1 MLAWSFYS
9 QGASEDKQVSSS
21 PFFEFAFEQLN
32 AKQRTFNSDE
42 DKGDYLAKLLKT
54 QPCVLVLDGLEPLQH
69 ATKGMRGELKHKD
82 IRALLRSL
90 ASQTPDPKV
99 LCIITSRLAV
109 QDLDG
114 RSHVIK
120 KDLHNLITAD
130 GVRLL
135 QDLGVTGQ
143 KDELAKAVEEYGNH
157 ALALSLLGNILVYQY
172 DGLVTQREQIAELI
186 EADGDSSS
194 RHAFKVMQAYAHWFG
209 ESAEGRLLN
218 LLGLFDHPIDK
229 TVLRW
234 LREQQIADLTA
245 GMDEREFN
253 RAVQSLIQDHHLLSQ
268 QENTPEVIDCH
279 PLLRE
284 YFGKQLQTH
293 YPSAWQQA
301 HKYLYH
307 YYQKLPKQQP
317 DTLAE
322 MQLLFAAV
330 AHGCAAGL
338 YQQAFDDVYWSR
350 ILRGNGDFLIR
361 KLGAFSDDLAVLAHF
376 FNTPWS
382 QPAVSLADS
391 VKALALGNAGFRLR
405 ALGRLREALP
415 AMQVGLTM
423 RIEQKHWQA
432 AARAASNLSELALLL
447 GELTQALDYGK
458 QAVRYADD
466 SKDEFLRI
474 VNRTTLADAL
484 AQSGEPAQALALF
497 KEAEQLQQ
505 QHQPDYPL
513 LYSVRGFQ
521 YCQLLLASGE
531 LDDAL
536 KRANYDIDCWE
547 NHFTNGGLLE
557 FALPKLT
564 LANAYSQR
572 AVRDHKLN
580 DQQTANDF
588 FQQAIAGLEAA
599 GTQYWLP
606 RGLLDRAVFYSQS
619 QQYDK
624 AQQDLNRAF
633 DIADYSGMRLYLCD
647 YHLEAARLALAQH
660 DHASAT
666 QHHTKAQALIKATG
680 YHRRLAECQELGRCL
695 TKSSKT

>member
-21 PFFEFAFEQLN
+21 PFFEFALEQLN
-32 AKQRTFNSDE
+32 AEKRTFNSDE
-42 DKGDYLAKLLKT
+42 DKGEYLAKLLKT

-90 ASQTPDPKV
+90 ASQTPDSKV

-114 RSHVIK
+114 RSHVK
-120 KDLHNLITAD
+120 TKDLHNLTTAD
-130 GVRLL
+130 GVLLL
-135 QDLGVTGQ
+135 QDLGVKGQ
-143 KDELAKAVEEYGNH
+143 KHELEKAVEEYGNH

-186 EADGDSSS
+186 EEDGDSSS

-245 GMDEREFN
+245 GMNEREFN

-268 QENTPEVIDCH
+268 QENTPEIIDCH

-293 YPSAWQQA
+293 SSSAWQQA
-301 HKYLYH
+301 HECLYH
-307 YYQKLPKQQP
+307 YYQTLPKQQP
-317 DTLAE
+317 DNVPE
-322 MQLLFAAV
+322 MQPLFAAV

-338 YQQAFDDVYWSR
+338 YQPAIYDVYWSR
-350 ILRGNGDFLIR
+350 ILRGDEYFLTR
-361 KLGAFSDDLAVLAHF
+361 TLGAFSDDLAVLAHF
-376 FNTPWS
+376 FSTPWS
-382 QPAVSLADS
+382 QPAASLADS
-391 VKALALGNAGFRLR
+391 VKAVALNIAGFDLR

-415 AMQVGLTM
+415 AMQAGLTM
-423 RIEQKHWQA
+423 QVDKADWEE
-432 AARAASNLSELALLL
+432 AARAAHNLSELALLL
-447 GELTQALDYGK
+447 GELTLAIDYGK

-466 SKDEFLRI
+466 SNDEFLRM

-484 AQSGEPAQALALF
+484 AQSGEPELALALF

-513 LYSVRGFQ
+513 LYSLQGFR
-521 YCQLLLASGE
+521 YCQLLLANGE
-531 LDDAL
+531 LDAVIPRAEQAL
-536 KRANYDIDCWE
+536 SIVLNGSKNLLDI
-547 NHFTNGGLLE
+547 
-557 FALPKLT
+557 ALDKLT
-564 LANAYSQR
+564 LANAYAQR
-572 AVRDHKLN
+572 AVRDQNPN
-580 DQQTANDF
+580 DQQIAADF
-588 FQQAIAGLEAA
+588 FQQAIAGLESA
-599 GTQYWLP
+599 GQQDYLT
-606 RGLLDRAVFYSQS
+606 RGLLARAAFYSQS
-619 QQYDK
+619 RQYDK

-647 YHLEAARLALAQH
+647 YHLETARLALAQH

-666 QHHTKAQALIKATG
+666 QHHTKAEALIKDTG
-680 YHRRLAECQELGRCL
+680 YNRRLAACQELGHCL

>member
-1 MLAWSFYS
+1 
-9 QGASEDKQVSSS
+9 
-21 PFFEFAFEQLN
+21 
-32 AKQRTFNSDE
+32 
-42 DKGDYLAKLLKT
+42 
-54 QPCVLVLDGLEPLQH
+54 
-69 ATKGMRGELKHKD
+69 
-82 IRALLRSL
+82 
-90 ASQTPDPKV
+90 
-99 LCIITSRLAV
+99 
-109 QDLDG
+109 
-114 RSHVIK
+114 
-120 KDLHNLITAD
+120 
-130 GVRLL
+130 
-135 QDLGVTGQ
+135 
-143 KDELAKAVEEYGNH
+143 
-157 ALALSLLGNILVYQY
+157 VYQY

-186 EADGDSSS
+186 EEDGDSTS
-194 RHAFKVMQAYAHWFG
+194 RHAFKVMQAYALWFG

-245 GMDEREFN
+245 GMNEREFN

-293 YPSAWQQA
+293 GSSAWQQA
-301 HKYLYH
+301 HECLYH
-307 YYQKLPKQQP
+307 YYQTLPKQPQP

-322 MQLLFAAV
+322 MQPLFAAV

-338 YQQAFDDVYWSR
+338 YQQAHDDVYLPR
-350 ILRGNGDFLIR
+350 IRRGNEFFLTK
-361 KLGAFSDDLAVLAHF
+361 KLGAFSDDLAVLAQF
-376 FNTPWS
+376 FSPPWS
-382 QPAVSLADS
+382 QPAASLADS
-391 VKALALGNAGFRLR
+391 DKALALNNAGFRLR

-415 AMQVGLTM
+415 AIQAGLTM
-423 RIEQKHWQA
+423 QIEQKDWKQTAIA
-432 AARAASNLSELALLL
+432 ANNLSELALLL
-447 GELTQALDYGK
+447 GELTQAIDYGK

-466 SKDEFLRI
+466 SNNEFWRMGT
-474 VNRTTLADAL
+474 RTTLADAL
-484 AQSGEPAQALALF
+484 AQSGKPELALALF

-505 QHQPDYPL
+505 QRQPDYPL
-513 LYSVRGFQ
+513 LYSLPSFR

-531 LDDAL
+531 LDAVIQRAEQTLVWMTEQKWLLAIAL
-536 KRANYDIDCWE
+536 D
-547 NHFTNGGLLE
+547 
-557 FALPKLT
+557 KLT

-580 DQQTANDF
+580 DQQTAADF

-599 GTQYWLP
+599 GDQAYLTP
-606 RGLLDRAVFYSQS
+606 SLLDRAAFYSQS

-624 AQQDLNRAF
+624 AQQDLNRVF

-647 YHLEAARLALAQH
+647 YHLETARLALAQH

-666 QHHTKAQALIKATG
+666 QHHTKAEALIKATG
-680 YHRRLAECQELGRCL
+680 YHRRLADCQELGRCL

>member
-1 MLAWSFYS
+1 
-9 QGASEDKQVSSS
+9 
-21 PFFEFAFEQLN
+21 
-32 AKQRTFNSDE
+32 
-42 DKGDYLAKLLKT
+42 
-54 QPCVLVLDGLEPLQH
+54 VLVLDGLEPLQH

-90 ASQTPDPKV
+90 ASQTPDSKV

-130 GVRLL
+130 GVLLL

-143 KDELAKAVEEYGNH
+143 KHELAKAVEEYSNH

-186 EADGDSSS
+186 EEDGDSSS
-194 RHAFKVMQAYAHWFG
+194 RHAFKVMQAYAHGFG

-293 YPSAWQQA
+293 CPSAWQQA
-301 HKYLYH
+301 HECLYH
-307 YYQKLPKQQP
+307 YYQTLPKQPQP

-322 MQLLFAAV
+322 MQPLFAAV

-338 YQQAFDDVYWSR
+338 YQRAWNDVYGSR
-350 ILRGNGDFLIR
+350 IRRGDEYFLTR
-361 KLGAFSDDLAVLAHF
+361 KLGAFSDDLAVLAQF
-376 FNTPWS
+376 FSTPWL
-382 QPAVSLADS
+382 QPAASLDDS
-391 VKALALGNAGFRLR
+391 NKAVALNNAGFRLR

-415 AMQVGLTM
+415 AMQAGFTM
-423 RIEQKHWQA
+423 HISQKNWQE
-432 AARAASNLSELALLL
+432 AARTASNLSELALFL
-447 GELTQALDYGK
+447 GELTQAIDYGK
-458 QAVRYADD
+458 QAVTYADD
-466 SKDEFLRI
+466 FKIWSQRMI
-474 VNRTTLADAL
+474 TRTTLADAL
-484 AQSGEPAQALALF
+484 AQSGEPELALALF

-505 QHQPDYPL
+505 QRQPDYPL
-513 LYSVRGFQ
+513 LYSLWGFR
-521 YCQLLLASGE
+521 YCQVLLASGE
-531 LDDAL
+531 LDAVIQRAEQILAWITEEAPMLGIAL
-536 KRANYDIDCWE
+536 D
-547 NHFTNGGLLE
+547 
-557 FALPKLT
+557 KLT

-572 AVRDHKLN
+572 AARDYKLN
-580 DQQTANDF
+580 DQQTAADF

-599 GTQYWLP
+599 GHQEFLT
-606 RGLLDRAVFYSQS
+606 RGLLDRAVFYRQS
-619 QQYDK
+619 RQYDK

-647 YHLEAARLALAQH
+647 YHLETARLALAQH
-660 DHASAT
+660 DNIQAT
-666 QHHTKAQALIKATG
+666 QHHTKAEALIKATG
-680 YHRRLAECQELGRCL
+680 YHRRLADCQELGRCL

>member
-1 MLAWSFYS
+1 MLAWSFYV
-9 QGASEDKQVSSS
+9 QGASEDKEVSNS
-21 PFFEFAFEQLN
+21 PFFEFAFDKLN
-32 AKQRTFNSDE
+32 AEQRTFNSDE
-42 DKGDYLAKLLKT
+42 DKGEYLALVLKN

-90 ASQTPDPKV
+90 ASQTLDPKV

-114 RSHVIK
+114 RSHVK
-120 KDLHNLITAD
+120 TKDLHNLTTAD
-130 GVRLL
+130 GVQLL

-143 KDELAKAVEEYGNH
+143 KDELAKAVKEYGNH

-172 DGLVTQREQIAELI
+172 DGLATKREQIAELI
-186 EADGDSSS
+186 EEDGDSTSC
-194 RHAFKVMQAYAHWFG
+194 HAFKVMQAYAHSFG

-279 PLLRE
+279 PLVRE

-293 YPSAWQQA
+293 CPSAWQQA
-301 HKYLYH
+301 HECLYH
-307 YYQKLPKQQP
+307 YYQTLPKQPQP

-322 MQLLFAAV
+322 MQPLFAAV

-338 YQQAFDDVYWSR
+338 YRPAFDDVYLLR
-350 ILRGNGDFLIR
+350 IRRGDENFLIK
-361 KLGAFSDDLAVLAHF
+361 KLGAVSDDLAVLAQF
-376 FNTPWS
+376 FSTPWS
-382 QPAVSLADS
+382 QPAASLADS
-391 VKALALGNAGFRLR
+391 DKAAALGNAGFRLR

-415 AMQVGLTM
+415 AMQAGLTM
-423 RIEQKHWQA
+423 RIEQKDWQA
-432 AARAASNLSELALLL
+432 AAITASNLSELALLL
-447 GELTQALDYGK
+447 GELTQAIDYGK
-458 QAVRYADD
+458 QSVRYADD
-466 SKDEFLRI
+466 SKNEFFRMMT
-474 VNRTTLADAL
+474 RTTLADAL

-505 QHQPDYPL
+505 QQQPTYPL
-513 LYSVRGFQ
+513 LYALQGFR

-531 LDDAL
+531 LDAVIAQAEQTLVWAKQATGVSLLDIAL
-536 KRANYDIDCWE
+536 N
-547 NHFTNGGLLE
+547 
-557 FALPKLT
+557 KLT

-580 DQQTANDF
+580 DQQTADF
-588 FQQAIAGLEAA
+588 FQQAIAGLESA
-599 GTQYWLP
+599 GQQDDLT
-606 RGLLDRAVFYSQS
+606 RGLLDRAAFYRQS

-647 YHLEAARLALAQH
+647 YHLESARLALAQR

-666 QHHTKAQALIKATG
+666 QHHTKAEALINATG
-680 YHRRLAECQELGRCL
+680 YHRRLADCQELGRCL
-695 TKSSKT
+695 TKSSTT

>member
-1 MLAWSFYS
+1 VLAWSFYS
-9 QGASEDKQVSSS
+9 QGASEDKQASSS
-21 PFFEFAFEQLN
+21 PFFEFALEQLN
-32 AKQRTFNSDE
+32 AEQRTFNSDE

-90 ASQTPDPKV
+90 ASQTPDSKV

-114 RSHVIK
+114 RSHVK
-120 KDLHNLITAD
+120 TKNLHNLTTAD

-186 EADGDSSS
+186 EEDGDSSS

-245 GMDEREFN
+245 GMDKREFN

-293 YPSAWQQA
+293 CPSAWQQA
-301 HKYLYH
+301 HECLYH
-307 YYQKLPKQQP
+307 YYQTLPKQQQP

-322 MQLLFAAV
+322 LQPLFTAV

-338 YQQAFDDVYWSR
+338 YQPAFDDVYWSR
-350 ILRGNGDFLIR
+350 IRRGNENFLTN
-361 KLGAFSDDLAVLAHF
+361 KLGAFSDDLAVLAQF
-376 FNTPWS
+376 FSTPWS
-382 QPAVSLADS
+382 QPAASLADS
-391 VKALALGNAGFRLR
+391 DKAVALNIAGFDLR

-415 AMQVGLTM
+415 AMQAGLTM
-423 RIEQKHWQA
+423 QVDKADWRN
-432 AARAASNLSELALLL
+432 AASAANNLSELALLL
-447 GELTQALDYGK
+447 GELTQAIDYGK
-458 QAVRYADD
+458 HAVRYADD
-466 SKDEFLRI
+466 SKIWSERMGR
-474 VNRTTLADAL
+474 RTMLANAL
-484 AQSGEPAQALALF
+484 AQSGEPAQALAF
-497 KEAEQLQQ
+497 FNEAERIQQ
-505 QHQPDYPL
+505 QHQPYYPL
-513 LYSVRGFQ
+513 LYSAQGFR

-531 LDDAL
+531 LDAVIQ
-536 KRANYDIDCWE
+536 RAEQTLAWAIQVKAN
-547 NHFTNGGLLE
+547 LLTIT
-557 FALPKLT
+557 LDKLT
-564 LANAYSQR
+564 LANVYSQR
-572 AVRDHKLN
+572 AVRDHNPN
-580 DQQTANDF
+580 DQQTTADF
-588 FQQAIAGLEAA
+588 FQQAIAGLESA
-599 GTQYWLP
+599 GQQDYLT
-606 RGLLDRAVFYSQS
+606 RGLLDRAAFYSQS
-619 QQYDK
+619 RQYDK

-647 YHLEAARLALAQH
+647 YHLETARLALAQH

-666 QHHTKAQALIKATG
+666 QHHTNAEALIKATG
-680 YHRRLAECQELGRCL
+680 YHRRLADCQELGRCL